1 MWTTGSYSCERYSM
15 FPLWTIFSTLI
26 KTACNNIRYA
36 YIEEGKKLSSSYFSP
51 FEQFFVVAFSWAE
64 KKNVVDVD
72 FDFHFGN
79 LLKEKSTHF
88 LYRWHACRKDAMNGL
103 HRATEVI
110 VPRCDHVGVN
120 TVWNPRWV
128 WCNFSFLMDHSLGTD
143 HLGTMTFDFSFF
155 AHCVVGNGNLFPSS
169 IGHDSS
175 DVVWF

>member
-1 MWTTGSYSCERYSM
+1 MQQYT
-15 FPLWTIFSTLI
+15 
-26 KTACNNIRYA
+26 KH
-36 YIEEGKKLSSSYFSP
+36 IEEGKKTFIILFFPARTILCCRFFLSR
-51 FEQFFVVAFSWAE
+51 E

-72 FDFHFGN
+72 FDFHFV
-79 LLKEKSTHF
+79 EKSTHF

-128 WCNFSFLMDHSLGTD
+128 WCNFSFSMDHSLGTD

-169 IGHDSS
+169 IGHGSS
-175 DVVWF
+175 DVVWFKIFKANGRQ